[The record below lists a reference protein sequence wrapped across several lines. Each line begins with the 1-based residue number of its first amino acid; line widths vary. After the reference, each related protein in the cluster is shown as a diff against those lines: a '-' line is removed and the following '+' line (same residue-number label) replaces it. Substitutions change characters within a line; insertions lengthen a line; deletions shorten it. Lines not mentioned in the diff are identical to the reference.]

1 MKERTTM
8 SDERG
13 VSQSAIAEQVYY
25 LLTIRISQ
33 RLWASKIDARVSTAV
48 IDTVQALILRQIRA
62 LVLSQAEEDCRDER

>member
-1 MKERTTM
+1 MKERTAM

-33 RLWASKIDARVSTAV
+33 RLRASKIDARVYTRV
-48 IDTVQALILRQIRA
+48 VCTVEELTTRQIQA